1 MTSLTALFPMLT
13 WEFKMRALEQ
23 YYNHGFH
30 ELKTMFLEISEKLCM
45 VRSKKPIARNLKLMM
60 QSYVINTPE
69 SLVEDISRL
78 LERPNTSLQSRK
90 QVLDKLID

>member
-30 ELKTMFLEISEKLCM
+30 ELKTMFLEISERLCM
-45 VRSKKPIARNLKLMM
+45 VRSKKTHCKKPQTNDAIICNQHARK
-60 QSYVINTPE
+60 SGRGY
-69 SLVEDISRL
+69 
-78 LERPNTSLQSRK
+78 
-90 QVLDKLID
+90 